1 MAYTATIRE
10 SSYELTARDRLRF
23 KDMTNS
29 ASLDEL
35 TNEAEFII
43 HNPKG
48 YIIVDIHND
57 NAETTDYTKFIVV
70 DENGA
75 SFSTGSDSFLRSFI
89 DIFNEM
95 QGEGEY
101 DIVVSKHESKNYK
114 GKGFIK
120 ASIL

>member
-1 MAYTATIRE
+1 MAYSATIRE
-10 SSYELTARDRLRF
+10 SSFELSARDRLRF
-23 KDMTNS
+23 KDMSNS

-48 YIIVDIHND
+48 YVVVDIHND
-57 NAETTDYTKFIVV
+57 EADTPDYIKFVV
-70 DENGA
+70 IDDNGA
-75 SFSTGSDSFLRSFI
+75 SFSTGSDSFIRSFV

-114 GKGFIK
+114 GKGYIK

>member
-1 MAYTATIRE
+1 MAYSATIRE
-10 SSYELTARDRLRF
+10 SSFELSARDRLRF
-23 KDMTNS
+23 KDMSNS

-35 TNEAEFII
+35 TNGAEFII

-48 YIIVDIHND
+48 YVVVDIHND
-57 NAETTDYTKFIVV
+57 KADTPDYIKFVV
-70 DENGA
+70 IDDNGA
-75 SFSTGSDSFLRSFI
+75 SFSTGSDSFIRSFV

-114 GKGFIK
+114 GKGYIK

>member
-1 MAYTATIRE
+1 MAYIATIRE
-10 SSYELTARDRLRF
+10 ASFELSARDRLRF
-23 KDMTNS
+23 KDMGNS

-35 TNEAEFII
+35 TNEAEFIL

-48 YIIVDIHND
+48 YVVVDIHND
-57 NAETTDYTKFIVV
+57 TADIPDYTKFVV
-70 DENGA
+70 IDDAGA
-75 SFSTGSDSFLRSFI
+75 SFSTGSDSFIRSFV

-101 DIVVSKHESKNYK
+101 DIVVAKHESKNYK

>member
-1 MAYTATIRE
+1 MPYTATIRE
-10 SSYELTARDRLRF
+10 ASFELSARDRLRF
-23 KDMTNS
+23 KDMSNS

-48 YIIVDIHND
+48 YVVVDIHND
-57 NAETTDYTKFIVV
+57 AADTPDYTKFIVI
-70 DENGA
+70 DDNGA
-75 SFSTGSDSFLRSFI
+75 SFSTGSDSFIRSFV

>member
-1 MAYTATIRE
+1 MAYIATIHE
-10 SSYELTARDRLRF
+10 ASFELSARDRIRF
-23 KDMTNS
+23 KDMSNS

-48 YIIVDIHND
+48 YVIVDITND
-57 NAETTDYTKFIVV
+57 AVDPPEYTKIVV
-70 DENGA
+70 IDDNGA
-75 SFSTGSDSFLRSFI
+75 SFSTGSDSFIRSFV
-89 DIFNEM
+89 DIFKEM
-95 QGEGEY
+95 EGEGEY